1 MKVIEPAHVYEVE
14 NFVDKNISQTITFLK
29 KQPKE
34 EGSTELELVH
44 DGTTNEEVLSVI
56 LDRLQSGNAKV
67 PSRETAIA
75 ITKIQEALMWLEQRT
90 KDRLSRGVEGTNA
103 K

>member
-1 MKVIEPAHVYEVE
+1 MKVIETAHVYEVE
-14 NFVDKNISQTITFLK
+14 NFVDKNVSQTITFLK
-29 KQPKE
+29 KQPVS

-44 DGTTNEEVLSVI
+44 DGTTNEELLLVLI
-56 LDRLQSGNAKV
+56 DRLQSGNAKV
-67 PSRETAIA
+67 PSRETALA
-75 ITKIQEALMWLEQRT
+75 ITKLEEALMWLEKRT